1 MSVNLIDWLG
11 DHAWAWWLTVVMLG
25 LTVRVLTHS
34 RGALLMTA
42 AASVAAASG
51 GVAMLGDRGVQIA
64 VPAVGFLVA
73 VAVLL
78 PVLRPWREPGESPI
92 SLPGGHDEDSVDT
105 APRRAL

>member
-64 VPAVGFLVA
+64 VPAVGFL
-73 VAVLL
+73 
-78 PVLRPWREPGESPI
+78 
-92 SLPGGHDEDSVDT
+92 SLIHI
-105 APRRAL
+105 